1 MKINKINPGYS
12 IDPEVHELVKAYSA
26 ELTERNGFRVSLN
39 VAVSLLIKHGY
50 KEIRSE
56 LVNDNN

>member
-1 MKINKINPGYS
+1 MRINKINPGYS

-39 VAVSLLIKHGY
+39 VAVQLLIKRGDKSFKQEDHKG
-50 KEIRSE
+50 
-56 LVNDNN
+56 